1 MEHETYLC
9 TLAVIAVL
17 LLMFLHQQT
26 KDRTGS
32 VPESIAWTIGWASL
46 SLTLLM
52 ALTNVFRKL
61 LGRGPA
67 SIHWPSVTAVIG
79 LIGVF
84 TTIALHSEGKAI
96 TSGLVLVC
104 TILYLA
110 LGLRRSQSSRLV
122 IN

>member
-61 LGRGPA
+61 LGTA
-67 SIHWPSVTAVIG
+67 IHIG
-79 LIGVF
+79 
-84 TTIALHSEGKAI
+84 TTLQTK
-96 TSGLVLVC
+96 L
-104 TILYLA
+104 
-110 LGLRRSQSSRLV
+110 
-122 IN
+122 